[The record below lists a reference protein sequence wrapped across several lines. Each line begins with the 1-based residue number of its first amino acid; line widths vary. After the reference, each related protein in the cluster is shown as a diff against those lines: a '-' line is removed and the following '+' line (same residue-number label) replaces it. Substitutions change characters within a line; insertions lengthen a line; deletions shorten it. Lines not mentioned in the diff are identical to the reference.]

1 MHGQLGG
8 HFQQFCES
16 RINSLLIYS
25 ADSFC
30 YVCGEFFAKRAK
42 KHCLSN
48 CIRAAELAY
57 LHYFGMPVGDQDK
70 RWAPHV
76 ICDYCR
82 RTLEGWLRG
91 EKRAMRFAIPR
102 IWREPSNHYTDC
114 YFYMVDPTK
123 RRKGKNTPPIEYPN
137 IPSSIAPV
145 PHNTTNL
152 PVPQPPTRDQPYPAE
167 TSSEDFKKEEG
178 APSSSSSV
186 VCRRRRVGDEITL
199 LPY

>member
-1 MHGQLGG
+1 MTARG
-8 HFQQFCES
+8 CK
-16 RINSLLIYS
+16 YS

-48 CIRAAELAY
+48 CIRAAEAY

-82 RTLEGWLRG
+82 HTLEGWLRG
-91 EKRAMRFAIPR
+91 GKRAMRFAISR

-114 YFYMVDPTK
+114 YFCMVDPTK
-123 RRKGKNTPPIEYPN
+123 RRKGKNAPPIEYLN

-145 PHNTTNL
+145 PHNTTDL
-152 PVPQPPTRDQPYPAE
+152 PVPQLLTRDQPYPAE
-167 TSSEDFKKEEG
+167 TSSEDSKKEEG
-178 APSSSSSV
+178 APASSSSSV
-186 VCRRRRVGDEITL
+186 VCRRRRVGDE
-199 LPY
+199 

>member
-1 MHGQLGG
+1 M
-8 HFQQFCES
+8 
-16 RINSLLIYS
+16 
-25 ADSFC
+25 
-30 YVCGEFFAKRAK
+30 YVVKAKRAK

-48 CIRAAELAY
+48 CIRAAEAY
-57 LHYFGMPVGDQDK
+57 LHYFGMPVGDQNK

-91 EKRAMRFAIPR
+91 EKRAMRFVIPR
-102 IWREPSNHYTDC
+102 IWCEPSNYYIDC
-114 YFYMVDPTK
+114 YFCMVDPTK
-123 RRKGKNTPPIEYPN
+123 RRKGKNAPPIEYPN

-152 PVPQPPTRDQPYPAE
+152 PVLQPDQPYPAE
-167 TSSEDFKKEEG
+167 TSSEDSKKEKG

-186 VCRRRRVGDEITL
+186 VCRQHRVGDDRC
-199 LPY
+199 PY